1 MHQINKL
8 GLGTVQWGLSYGIA
22 NESGAV
28 TSETIKS
35 ILLESKQIG
44 IKVLDTAAQYGDAEK
59 VLGMNALEEFDVV
72 TKTPKFAVSKITETE
87 INQLKLAFQDSLV
100 KLSCKKV
107 YGLLVHHTED
117 ILVPGGSKIISAM
130 KQLKEKEQ
138 VEKIGVSVYD
148 SKQLDAV
155 MKIFKPDL
163 IQLPLSVLDQRMLS
177 SGHLEMLNK
186 KGVEIHVRSAFLQ
199 GLLLMPLDKI
209 PAYFKPIKPILIR
222 WHNAI
227 QEQGLTPV
235 QAALSFIKSI
245 PYVNKVI
252 IGVDSLEQFNECV
265 EDFNI
270 EASFDAKGLACNDA
284 SFLNPSLW
292 ELT

>member
-1 MHQINKL
+1 MNNICNL
-8 GLGTVQWGLSYGIA
+8 GLGTVQWGLSYGVA
-22 NESGAV
+22 NQSGTV
-28 TSETIKS
+28 TIETVKE
-35 ILLESKQIG
+35 ILLKARSVG
-44 IKVLDTAAQYGDAEK
+44 VKVLDTASHYGDAEM
-59 VLGMNALEEFDVV
+59 VLGKNSLKEFNVV
-72 TKTPKFAVSKITETE
+72 TKTLKFEASRITETE
-87 INQLKLAFQDSLV
+87 ANQLKQTFQESLD

-107 YGLLVHHTED
+107 YGLLVHHVED

-155 MKIFKPDL
+155 MKNFKPDL

-199 GLLLMPLDKI
+199 GLLVMPLDKI
-209 PAYFKPIKPILIR
+209 PAYFKPIKPLLVR
-222 WHNAI
+222 WHEATK
-227 QEQGLTPV
+227 EQGLTSI

-245 PYVNKVI
+245 PYVDKVI
-252 IGVDSLEQFNECV
+252 IGVDSLEQFNACV
-265 EDFNI
+265 EDFSI

>member
-28 TSETIKS
+28 TSETVKS
-35 ILLESKQIG
+35 ILLESQQIG

-87 INQLKLAFQDSLV
+87 INQLKQTFQDSLV
-100 KLSCKKV
+100 KLSCKKA
-107 YGLLVHHTED
+107 YGLLVHHVED
-117 ILVPGGSKIISAM
+117 ILVPGGKKIISMM
-130 KQLKEKEQ
+130 KKLKTKEQ

-148 SKQLDAV
+148 SKQVDAV
-155 MKIFKPDL
+155 MEIFKPDL

-177 SGHLEMLNK
+177 SGHLEMLK
-186 KGVEIHVRSAFLQ
+186 KEGVEIHVRSVFLQ

-209 PAYFKPIKPILIR
+209 PTYFKPIKPLLVR
-222 WHNAI
+222 WHEATK
-227 QEQGLTPV
+227 EQGLTST
-235 QAALSFIKSI
+235 QAALSFVKSN
-245 PYVNKVI
+245 PYIDKVI
-252 IGVDSLEQFNECV
+252 VGVDSLAQFSACV
-265 EDFNI
+265 DDFSI
-270 EASFDAKGLACNDA
+270 ETIFDAQGLACNDP